1 MINQFEVFPTPKF
14 DKDIEKLS
22 EQDQKLVFEK
32 IEIIKN
38 NPFYQSRKVEGL
50 VEDGEAIFRTRIN
63 RDIRLFWQY
72 KGNRIILMLRVG
84 HHDIWREI

>member
-1 MINQFEVFPTPKF
+1 
-14 DKDIEKLS
+14 
-22 EQDQKLVFEK
+22 
-32 IEIIKN
+32 
-38 NPFYQSRKVEGL
+38 VEGI